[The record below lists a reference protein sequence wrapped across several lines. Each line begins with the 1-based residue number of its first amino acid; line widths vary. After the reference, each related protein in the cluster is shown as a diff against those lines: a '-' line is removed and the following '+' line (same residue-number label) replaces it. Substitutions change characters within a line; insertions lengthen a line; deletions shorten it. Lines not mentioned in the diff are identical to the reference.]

1 MTGSDRASYASG
13 FADLDS
19 EVEATRLPLQGA
31 FPAWLSGSLLRTGPA
46 KFDVGSTTV
55 NHWFDGLAMLHR
67 FSFGDGAVT
76 YTNRFLRSDAY
87 CEAAVKGSLARG
99 EFATDP
105 CRTLFQRVAA
115 VFSPRLTDNCNVNV
129 DMFGGEPVALTET
142 TLPVRFDAETLET
155 LGHYAT
161 SAEVG
166 GMVSIAHPHHDA
178 QRACRFS
185 YVVELGRKSRYRL
198 FAIPDDGSPERVV
211 AEMPV
216 DKPAYMHSFAM
227 TECYLV
233 LTEFPLVVDP
243 LRLMLASAPFICN
256 YRWKPERGLRFHVFD
271 KDGAGLVA
279 SGETDASF
287 AFHHV
292 NAYEEGPDLVIDLIA
307 YDDAG
312 VIDQLYLSRLRAGER
327 VNATGRLT
335 RYILSLGHGGAM
347 LGMDAAEPIE
357 VVPLSDEMIELPRID
372 YDRCA
377 GRPYRYVW
385 GAGRRAGGDF
395 LDSIVRIDIASR
407 ATRSWFAEGCFP
419 GEPVFVADPG
429 AREEG
434 DGVLLSV
441 VLDARRGISFLLVL
455 DANSLAEIARAECPH
470 HIPFSFHG
478 NYFPA
483 LPSSHE
489 T

>member
-1 MTGSDRASYASG
+1 MTGSDRASYAAG
-13 FADLDS
+13 FADLDH
-19 EVEATRLPLQGA
+19 EVGPLGLPLQGE
-31 FPAWLSGSLLRTGPA
+31 FPAWLSGALLRTGPA
-46 KFDVGSTTV
+46 KFNVGSTMV

-67 FSFGDGAVT
+67 FSFADGEVS
-76 YTNRFLRSDAY
+76 YTNRFLRADSY

-115 VFSPRLTDNCNVNV
+115 VFSPHLTDNCNVNV
-129 DMFGGEPVALTET
+129 DMFGGQTVALTET
-142 TLPVRFDAETLET
+142 TLPVRFDAESLQT
-155 LGHYAT
+155 LGHYAA

-178 QRACRFS
+178 ARGCRFS
-185 YVVELGRKSRYRL
+185 YVVAFGRKSHYRL

-211 AEMPV
+211 AEMSV

-227 TECYLV
+227 TERYLV

-243 LRLMLASAPFICN
+243 LRLMVSAAPFIRN
-256 YRWKPERGLRFHVFD
+256 YRWVPERGLRFHVFD
-271 KDGAGLVA
+271 KDSGALVA
-279 SGETDASF
+279 SKTADAAF

-292 NAYEEGPDLVIDLIA
+292 NAYEEGSDLLIDVIT

-312 VIDQLYLSRLRAGER
+312 IIDQLYLSHLRAGET

-335 RYILSLGHGGAM
+335 RCIVPLG
-347 LGMDAAEPIE
+347 DEEPIE
-357 VVPLSDEMIELPRID
+357 TVPLADEMIELPRID

-377 GRPYRYVW
+377 GRAYRFVW
-385 GAGRRAGGDF
+385 GAGRTPGGDF
-395 LDSIVRIDIASR
+395 LDSIVRIDVASR
-407 ATRSWFAEGCFP
+407 AARTWSADGCYP
-419 GEPVFVADPG
+419 GEPVFVAQPG
-429 AREEG
+429 AAEEG
-434 DGVLLSV
+434 EGVLLSV

-455 DANSLAEIARAECPH
+455 DAHSLAEIARAECPH

-478 NYFPA
+478 NFFA
-483 LPSSHE
+483 
-489 T
+489 TA